1 MLKQTL
7 FHKAYQFPHLEV
19 VDDHDKENEACW
31 VHELKMLA
39 QYWRQTRKCYW
50 FLALIKFW
58 ELVHAEELVL
68 QQPSYID

>member
-39 QYWRQTRKCYW
+39 
-50 FLALIKFW
+50 
-58 ELVHAEELVL
+58 
-68 QQPSYID
+68 